1 MSLRI
6 ESSKELTAIAA
17 YNIYREKDAVEKLI
31 ETLKNHIEI
40 KPLRCWNEVSV
51 KGILLIGFIAQMM
64 VSMIRYDHPE
74 LRERSTKFIIRAL
87 EKLTATYYL
96 DEKGRKNVLYSN
108 FERMNRII
116 LREIILEG

>member
-1 MSLRI
+1 
-6 ESSKELTAIAA
+6 LTAIAA